1 MGEILQGK
9 GVVAGI
15 AIGEVVWVANDYE
28 KWFAKYNS
36 DSPKIENEKLEKAI
50 QKVQADLEHNITTM
64 QEKNMTE
71 QAQIMQAHLLI
82 LKDPTFIDLILEK
95 LELENS
101 APKALQVAIDEIAK
115 TFEMMDDEY
124 FRARAADI
132 RDVGNR
138 VLKTLLGI
146 DELDF
151 GSRKII
157 LCGQDLE
164 PSLIAAM
171 PEENLQGIILG
182 HGSLTSHVVII
193 AKAKGIPTIIGLE
206 KFDLLENKAQVV
218 LDGDTG
224 EVVWHLAPTEEEN
237 YRKKLK
243 QQEQE
248 KEYYLNLAKKEVVT
262 QDGHKVVVAA
272 NIGSDKD
279 IDKALQFGC
288 EGVGL
293 FRSEFLFMSRSAMPN
308 EEEQFAAYKAVVQKC
323 GEKLCIIRTMDIGG
337 DKSLE
342 YLKVPP
348 EQKPFLGWR
357 ALRNRLKR
365 PELFLPQLKAILR
378 AGVYGN
384 VAIMLPMVISLNEI
398 IEAKEFIKLAQAELD
413 KEQVPYSKTVSIGIM
428 VETPAAAILADKL
441 AQHVDF
447 FSIGTNDLAQYVL
460 AVDRG
465 NENIS
470 YLYNYFNPA
479 VLKII
484 NDVIGAA
491 KKNNIWVGMCGEMA
505 GDILATELL
514 VGMGIDEL
522 SMSGS
527 TIPKVKERI
536 TKINLTSAQTA
547 VAKVL
552 QFDKTEEVI
561 NYLDCK
567 MKCDS

>member
-50 QKVQADLEHNITTM
+50 QKVQADLENNITTM

-348 EQKPFLGWR
+348 EQNPFLGWR
-357 ALRNRLKR
+357 ALRISLKR

-413 KEQVPYSKTVSIGIM
+413 KERVPYSKTVSIGIM

-527 TIPKVKERI
+527 TIPKVKEII
-536 TKINLTSAQTA
+536 TKINLASAQSL
-547 VAKVL
+547 VAEVL

-561 NYLDCK
+561 NYLK
-567 MKCDS
+567 KK

>member
-50 QKVQADLEHNITTM
+50 QKVQADLENNITTM

-348 EQKPFLGWR
+348 EQNPFLGWR
-357 ALRNRLKR
+357 ALRISLKR

-536 TKINLTSAQTA
+536 TKINLASAQSL
-547 VAKVL
+547 VAEVL

-561 NYLDCK
+561 NYLK
-567 MKCDS
+567 KK

>member
-1 MGEILQGK
+1 MAEILQGK

-64 QEKNMTE
+64 QEKNMAE

-348 EQKPFLGWR
+348 EQNPFLGWR
-357 ALRNRLKR
+357 ALRISLKR

-484 NDVIGAA
+484 NDVVCAA

-505 GDILATELL
+505 GDLLATELL

-536 TKINLTSAQTA
+536 TKINLASAQSL
-547 VAKVL
+547 VAEVL

-561 NYLDCK
+561 NYLK
-567 MKCDS
+567 KK

>member
-1 MGEILQGK
+1 MAEILQGK

-348 EQKPFLGWR
+348 EQNPFLGWR
-357 ALRNRLKR
+357 ALRISLKR

-484 NDVIGAA
+484 NDVVCAA

-536 TKINLTSAQTA
+536 TKINLASAQSL
-547 VAKVL
+547 VAEVL

-561 NYLDCK
+561 NYLK
-567 MKCDS
+567 KK

>member
-50 QKVQADLEHNITTM
+50 QKVKADLEHNITTM
-64 QEKNMTE
+64 QEKNMAE

-293 FRSEFLFMSRSAMPN
+293 FRSEFLFMSRSVMPN

-348 EQKPFLGWR
+348 EQNPFLGWR
-357 ALRNRLKR
+357 ALRISLKR

-398 IEAKEFIKLAQAELD
+398 LEAKEFIKLAQAELD

-536 TKINLTSAQTA
+536 TKINLASAQTV
-547 VAKVL
+547 VAEVL

-561 NYLDCK
+561 NYLK
-567 MKCDS
+567 KK

>member
-1 MGEILQGK
+1 MAEILQGK

-64 QEKNMTE
+64 QEKNMAE

-348 EQKPFLGWR
+348 EQNPFLGWR
-357 ALRNRLKR
+357 ALRISLKR

-536 TKINLTSAQTA
+536 TKINLTSAQTL
-547 VAKVL
+547 VAEVL

-561 NYLDCK
+561 NYLK
-567 MKCDS
+567 KK

>member
-124 FRARAADI
+124 FRARAPDI

-348 EQKPFLGWR
+348 EQNPFLGWR
-357 ALRNRLKR
+357 ALRISLKR

-561 NYLDCK
+561 NYLK
-567 MKCDS
+567 KK

>member
-224 EVVWHLAPTEEEN
+224 EVVWHFAPTEEEN

-348 EQKPFLGWR
+348 EQNPFLGWR
-357 ALRNRLKR
+357 ALRISLKR

-536 TKINLTSAQTA
+536 TKINLASAQSL
-547 VAKVL
+547 VAEVL

-561 NYLDCK
+561 NYLK
-567 MKCDS
+567 KK

>member
-1 MGEILQGK
+1 MAEILQGK

-348 EQKPFLGWR
+348 EQNPFLGWR
-357 ALRNRLKR
+357 ALRISLKR

-413 KEQVPYSKTVSIGIM
+413 KEQVPYSKTVSIGSM

-536 TKINLTSAQTA
+536 TKINLTSAQSL
-547 VAKVL
+547 VAEVL

-561 NYLDCK
+561 NYLK
-567 MKCDS
+567 KK

>member
-50 QKVQADLEHNITTM
+50 QKVQADLENNITTM

-348 EQKPFLGWR
+348 EQNPFLGWR
-357 ALRNRLKR
+357 ALRISLKR

-536 TKINLTSAQTA
+536 TKINLTSAQSL

-561 NYLDCK
+561 NYLK
-567 MKCDS
+567 KK

>member
-50 QKVQADLEHNITTM
+50 QKVQADLENNITTM

-151 GSRKII
+151 GSKKII

-206 KFDLLENKAQVV
+206 KFDLLENKAKVV

-348 EQKPFLGWR
+348 EQNPFLGWR
-357 ALRNRLKR
+357 ALRISLKR

-413 KEQVPYSKTVSIGIM
+413 KERVPYSKTVSIGIM

-536 TKINLTSAQTA
+536 TKINLASAQSL
-547 VAKVL
+547 VAEVL

-561 NYLDCK
+561 NYLK
-567 MKCDS
+567 KK

>member
-348 EQKPFLGWR
+348 EQNPFLGWR
-357 ALRNRLKR
+357 ALRISLKR

-561 NYLDCK
+561 NYLK
-567 MKCDS
+567 KK

>member
-293 FRSEFLFMSRSAMPN
+293 FRSEFLFMSRSVMPN

-348 EQKPFLGWR
+348 EQNPFLGWR
-357 ALRNRLKR
+357 ALRISLKR

-536 TKINLTSAQTA
+536 TKINLASAQSL
-547 VAKVL
+547 VAEVL

-561 NYLDCK
+561 NYLK
-567 MKCDS
+567 KK

>member
-1 MGEILQGK
+1 MAEILQGK

-28 KWFAKYNS
+28 KWFTKYNS

-64 QEKNMTE
+64 QEKNMAE

-82 LKDPTFIDLILEK
+82 LKDPTFIDLILAK

-348 EQKPFLGWR
+348 EQNPFLGWR
-357 ALRNRLKR
+357 ALRISLKR

-505 GDILATELL
+505 GDLLATELL

-536 TKINLTSAQTA
+536 TKINLASAQSL
-547 VAKVL
+547 VAEVL

-561 NYLDCK
+561 NYLK
-567 MKCDS
+567 KK

>member
-1 MGEILQGK
+1 M
-9 GVVAGI
+9 
-15 AIGEVVWVANDYE
+15 
-28 KWFAKYNS
+28 
-36 DSPKIENEKLEKAI
+36 
-50 QKVQADLEHNITTM
+50 
-64 QEKNMTE
+64 
-71 QAQIMQAHLLI
+71 
-82 LKDPTFIDLILEK
+82 
-95 LELENS
+95 
-101 APKALQVAIDEIAK
+101 
-115 TFEMMDDEY
+115 
-124 FRARAADI
+124 
-132 RDVGNR
+132 
-138 VLKTLLGI
+138 
-146 DELDF
+146 
-151 GSRKII
+151 
-157 LCGQDLE
+157 
-164 PSLIAAM
+164 
-171 PEENLQGIILG
+171 
-182 HGSLTSHVVII
+182 II

-224 EVVWHLAPTEEEN
+224 EVAWHLAPTEEEN

-348 EQKPFLGWR
+348 EQNPFLGWR
-357 ALRNRLKR
+357 ALRISLKR

-413 KEQVPYSKTVSIGIM
+413 KERVPYSKTVSIGIM

-484 NDVIGAA
+484 NDVVCAA

-536 TKINLTSAQTA
+536 TKINLASAQSL
-547 VAKVL
+547 VAEVL

-561 NYLDCK
+561 NYLK
-567 MKCDS
+567 KK

>member
-64 QEKNMTE
+64 QEKNMAE

-224 EVVWHLAPTEEEN
+224 EVVWHFAPTEEEN

-348 EQKPFLGWR
+348 EQNPFLGWR
-357 ALRNRLKR
+357 ALRISLKR

-505 GDILATELL
+505 GDLLATELL

-536 TKINLTSAQTA
+536 TKINLASAQSL
-547 VAKVL
+547 VAEVL

-561 NYLDCK
+561 NYLK
-567 MKCDS
+567 KK

>member
-348 EQKPFLGWR
+348 EQNPFLGWR
-357 ALRNRLKR
+357 ALRISLKR

-536 TKINLTSAQTA
+536 TKINLTSAQSL
-547 VAKVL
+547 VAEVL

-561 NYLDCK
+561 NYLK
-567 MKCDS
+567 KK

>member
-348 EQKPFLGWR
+348 EQNPFLGWR
-357 ALRNRLKR
+357 ALRISLKR

-527 TIPKVKERI
+527 TIPKVKEII
-536 TKINLTSAQTA
+536 TKINLASAQSL
-547 VAKVL
+547 VAEVL

-561 NYLDCK
+561 NYLK
-567 MKCDS
+567 KK

>member
-1 MGEILQGK
+1 MAEILQGK

-348 EQKPFLGWR
+348 EQNPFLGWR
-357 ALRNRLKR
+357 ALRISLKR

-527 TIPKVKERI
+527 AIPKVKERI
-536 TKINLTSAQTA
+536 TKINLASAQSL
-547 VAKVL
+547 VAEVL

-561 NYLDCK
+561 NYLK
-567 MKCDS
+567 KK

>member
-1 MGEILQGK
+1 MAEILQGK

-64 QEKNMTE
+64 QEKNMAE

-348 EQKPFLGWR
+348 EQNPFLGWR
-357 ALRNRLKR
+357 ALRISLKR

-527 TIPKVKERI
+527 TIPKVKEII
-536 TKINLTSAQTA
+536 TKINLTSAQSL
-547 VAKVL
+547 VAEVL

-561 NYLDCK
+561 NYLK
-567 MKCDS
+567 KK

>member
-64 QEKNMTE
+64 QEKNMAE

-348 EQKPFLGWR
+348 EQNPFLGWR
-357 ALRNRLKR
+357 ALRISLKR

-398 IEAKEFIKLAQAELD
+398 LEAKEFIKLAQAELD

-484 NDVIGAA
+484 NDVVCAA

-536 TKINLTSAQTA
+536 TKINLASAQSL
-547 VAKVL
+547 VAEVL

-561 NYLDCK
+561 NY
-567 MKCDS
+567 

>member
-1 MGEILQGK
+1 MAEILQGK

-36 DSPKIENEKLEKAI
+36 DSPEIENAKLEKAI

-348 EQKPFLGWR
+348 EQNPFLGWR
-357 ALRNRLKR
+357 ALRISLKR

-413 KEQVPYSKTVSIGIM
+413 KERVPYSKTVSIGIM

-484 NDVIGAA
+484 NDVVCAA

-536 TKINLTSAQTA
+536 TKINLASAQSL
-547 VAKVL
+547 VAEVL

-561 NYLDCK
+561 NYLK
-567 MKCDS
+567 KK

>member
-1 MGEILQGK
+1 MAEILQGK

-64 QEKNMTE
+64 QEKNMAE

-348 EQKPFLGWR
+348 EQNPFLGWR
-357 ALRNRLKR
+357 ALRISLKR

-398 IEAKEFIKLAQAELD
+398 LEAKEFIKLAQAELD

-484 NDVIGAA
+484 NDVVCAA

-505 GDILATELL
+505 GDLLATELL

-536 TKINLTSAQTA
+536 TKINLASAQSL
-547 VAKVL
+547 VAEVL

-561 NYLDCK
+561 NYLK
-567 MKCDS
+567 KK

>member
-64 QEKNMTE
+64 QEKNMAE

-262 QDGHKVVVAA
+262 QDGQKVVVAA

-293 FRSEFLFMSRSAMPN
+293 FRSEFLFMSRSVMPN

-348 EQKPFLGWR
+348 EQNPFLGWR
-357 ALRNRLKR
+357 ALRISLKR

-505 GDILATELL
+505 GDLLATELL

-536 TKINLTSAQTA
+536 TKINLASAQSL
-547 VAKVL
+547 VAEVL

-561 NYLDCK
+561 NYLK
-567 MKCDS
+567 KK

>member
-36 DSPKIENEKLEKAI
+36 DSPKIENEKLDKAI

-348 EQKPFLGWR
+348 EQNPFLGWR
-357 ALRNRLKR
+357 ALRISLKR

-413 KEQVPYSKTVSIGIM
+413 KERVPYSKTVSIGIM

-527 TIPKVKERI
+527 TIPKVKEII
-536 TKINLTSAQTA
+536 TKINLASAQSL
-547 VAKVL
+547 VAEVL

-561 NYLDCK
+561 NYLK
-567 MKCDS
+567 KK

>member
-36 DSPKIENEKLEKAI
+36 DSPKIENEKLDKAI
-50 QKVQADLEHNITTM
+50 QKVQADLENNITTM

-224 EVVWHLAPTEEEN
+224 EVVWHFATTEEEN

-348 EQKPFLGWR
+348 EQNPFLGWR
-357 ALRNRLKR
+357 ALRISLKR

-536 TKINLTSAQTA
+536 TKINLASAQTV
-547 VAKVL
+547 VAEVL

-561 NYLDCK
+561 NYLK
-567 MKCDS
+567 KK

>member
-36 DSPKIENEKLEKAI
+36 DSPKIENEKLDKAI
-50 QKVQADLEHNITTM
+50 QKVQADLENNITTM

-348 EQKPFLGWR
+348 EQNPFLGWR
-357 ALRNRLKR
+357 ALRISLKR

-536 TKINLTSAQTA
+536 TKINLTSAQSL
-547 VAKVL
+547 VAEVL

-561 NYLDCK
+561 NYLK
-567 MKCDS
+567 KK

>member
-348 EQKPFLGWR
+348 EQNPFLGWR
-357 ALRNRLKR
+357 ALRISLKR

-484 NDVIGAA
+484 NDVVCAA

-505 GDILATELL
+505 GDLLATELL

-536 TKINLTSAQTA
+536 TKINLASAQSL
-547 VAKVL
+547 VAEVL

-561 NYLDCK
+561 NYLK
-567 MKCDS
+567 KK

>member
-50 QKVQADLEHNITTM
+50 QKVKADLEHNITTM
-64 QEKNMTE
+64 QEKNMAE

-293 FRSEFLFMSRSAMPN
+293 FRSEFLFMSRSVMPN

-348 EQKPFLGWR
+348 EQNPFLGWR
-357 ALRNRLKR
+357 ALRISLKR

-536 TKINLTSAQTA
+536 TKINLASAQSL
-547 VAKVL
+547 VAEVL

-561 NYLDCK
+561 NYLK
-567 MKCDS
+567 KK

>member
-1 MGEILQGK
+1 MAEILQGK

-95 LELENS
+95 LELEDS

-115 TFEMMDDEY
+115 TFEMMHDEY

-224 EVVWHLAPTEEEN
+224 EVVWHFAPTEEEN

-348 EQKPFLGWR
+348 EQNPFLGWR
-357 ALRNRLKR
+357 ALRISLKR

-484 NDVIGAA
+484 NDVVCAA

-536 TKINLTSAQTA
+536 TKINLASAQSL
-547 VAKVL
+547 VAEVL
-552 QFDKTEEVI
+552 QVDKTEEVI
-561 NYLDCK
+561 NYLK
-567 MKCDS
+567 KK

>member
-1 MGEILQGK
+1 MAEILQGK

-64 QEKNMTE
+64 QEKNMAE

-224 EVVWHLAPTEEEN
+224 EVVWHFAPTEEEN

-348 EQKPFLGWR
+348 EQNPFLGWR
-357 ALRNRLKR
+357 ALRISLKR

-505 GDILATELL
+505 GDLLATELL

-536 TKINLTSAQTA
+536 TKINLASAQSL
-547 VAKVL
+547 VAEVL

-561 NYLDCK
+561 NYLK
-567 MKCDS
+567 KK

>member
-1 MGEILQGK
+1 MAEILQGK

-348 EQKPFLGWR
+348 EQNPFLGWR
-357 ALRNRLKR
+357 ALRISLKR

-484 NDVIGAA
+484 NDVVCAA

-505 GDILATELL
+505 GDLLATELL

-536 TKINLTSAQTA
+536 TKINLASAQSL
-547 VAKVL
+547 VAEVL

-561 NYLDCK
+561 NYLK
-567 MKCDS
+567 KK

>member
-64 QEKNMTE
+64 QEKNMAE

-243 QQEQE
+243 QQAQE

-348 EQKPFLGWR
+348 EQNPFLGWR
-357 ALRNRLKR
+357 ALRISLKR

-536 TKINLTSAQTA
+536 TKINLASAQSL
-547 VAKVL
+547 VAEVL

-561 NYLDCK
+561 NYLK
-567 MKCDS
+567 KK

>member
-348 EQKPFLGWR
+348 EQNPFLGWR
-357 ALRNRLKR
+357 ALRISLKR

-378 AGVYGN
+378 AGFYGN

-484 NDVIGAA
+484 NDVVCAA

-536 TKINLTSAQTA
+536 TKINLASAQSL
-547 VAKVL
+547 VAEVL

-561 NYLDCK
+561 NYLK
-567 MKCDS
+567 KK

>member
-1 MGEILQGK
+1 MAEILQGK

-348 EQKPFLGWR
+348 EQNPFLGWR
-357 ALRNRLKR
+357 ALRISLKR

-484 NDVIGAA
+484 NDVVCAA

-527 TIPKVKERI
+527 TIPKVKEKI
-536 TKINLTSAQTA
+536 TKINLASAQSL
-547 VAKVL
+547 VAEVL

-561 NYLDCK
+561 NYLK
-567 MKCDS
+567 KK

>member
-1 MGEILQGK
+1 MAEILQGK

-64 QEKNMTE
+64 QEKNMAE

-348 EQKPFLGWR
+348 EQNPFLGWR
-357 ALRNRLKR
+357 ALRISLKR

-536 TKINLTSAQTA
+536 TKINLASAQSL
-547 VAKVL
+547 VAEVL

-561 NYLDCK
+561 NYLK
-567 MKCDS
+567 KK

>member
-1 MGEILQGK
+1 MAEILQGK

-64 QEKNMTE
+64 QEKNMAE

-82 LKDPTFIDLILEK
+82 LKDPTFIGLILEK

-293 FRSEFLFMSRSAMPN
+293 FRSEFLFMSRSVMPN

-348 EQKPFLGWR
+348 EQNPFLGWR
-357 ALRNRLKR
+357 ALRISLKR

-484 NDVIGAA
+484 NDVVCAA

-536 TKINLTSAQTA
+536 TKINLASAQSL
-547 VAKVL
+547 VAEVL

-561 NYLDCK
+561 NYLK
-567 MKCDS
+567 KK

>member
-348 EQKPFLGWR
+348 EQNPFLGWR
-357 ALRNRLKR
+357 ALRISLKR

-527 TIPKVKERI
+527 TIPNVKERI
-536 TKINLTSAQTA
+536 TKINLASAQTA
-547 VAKVL
+547 VAEVL

-561 NYLDCK
+561 NYLK
-567 MKCDS
+567 KK

>member
-1 MGEILQGK
+1 MAEILQGK

-348 EQKPFLGWR
+348 EQNPFLGWR
-357 ALRNRLKR
+357 ALRISLKR

-536 TKINLTSAQTA
+536 TKINLASAQSL

-561 NYLDCK
+561 NYLK
-567 MKCDS
+567 KK